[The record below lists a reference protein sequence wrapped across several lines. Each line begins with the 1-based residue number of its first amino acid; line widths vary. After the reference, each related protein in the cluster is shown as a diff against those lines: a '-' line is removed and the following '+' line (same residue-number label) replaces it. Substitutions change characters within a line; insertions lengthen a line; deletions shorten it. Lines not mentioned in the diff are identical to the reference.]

1 MIGVFLRKFTEKIN
15 ISVSINS
22 DGIVTVKKDDENYSY
37 NNFKMFYNDL
47 REYYINMINNANA
60 VSKKAICFDAI
71 LSQ

>member
-37 NNFKMFYNDL
+37 NNFIMNVNTTLNIFKISII
-47 REYYINMINNANA
+47 YILKIR
-60 VSKKAICFDAI
+60 
-71 LSQ
+71 